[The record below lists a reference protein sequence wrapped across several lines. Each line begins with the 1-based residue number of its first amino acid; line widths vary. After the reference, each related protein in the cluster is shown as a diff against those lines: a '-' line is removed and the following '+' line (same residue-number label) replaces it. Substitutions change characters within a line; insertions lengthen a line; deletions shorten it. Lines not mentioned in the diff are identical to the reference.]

1 MVDAAPDGGLALGST
16 VFGGL
21 AEVTEALNSGGGG
34 LPGLQRSVEVTA
46 AVTAATGAAFI
57 EYAADSGRVV
67 AAAGDLAWAI
77 GRPVDLIHP
86 AIRGLLQFGT
96 RVREFPSSL
105 IGTAGGLQLASRGLH
120 RVMASEATAN
130 GTGVGVLFV
139 GYRDAEGAADERQR
153 AALGFLSSFVGLQ
166 YGLGRGLPVYSDGP
180 AVKPASEPFAVLDPE
195 HRVRSWNPPAALL
208 TSRPAETVIGEPFP
222 FPLPAGDATIA
233 HKLPS
238 GVWIEIRTARTPG
251 SGDLSVSFRARPQP
265 SADGRDL
272 FIALTGHELR
282 TPVTVIRGYADTLV
296 DHWESL
302 SEESRREAIQIV
314 GQRARE
320 LSRLVDRLLNAV
332 GDDGPTVE
340 SSTLLP
346 FDLVESLAAA
356 VDELNAEQR
365 QALTVSLPDSLPK
378 TRGDRASLAT
388 VLAELV
394 TNAGKYSPNWVQ
406 VELTAGAD
414 ARTVWFRV
422 SDRGIGIRPEHVE
435 RAFDR
440 FWQLET
446 GDQRTGGGVGLGLYL
461 VRRIVERQHG
471 WVSLRPRRGGGTVAE
486 VRLPRADADGP
497 GEA

>member
-1 MVDAAPDGGLALGST
+1 MVDGGSAFGGP

-34 LPGLQRSVEVTA
+34 LPGVQRSVEV
-46 AVTAATGAAFI
+46 AVLVTGATGAAFI
-57 EYAADSGRVV
+57 EYAADSGRVI
-67 AAAGDLAWAI
+67 AAAGGLDWAL

-86 AIRGLLQFGT
+86 AVRGLLQFGT

-105 IGTAGGLQLASRGLH
+105 IGTPGGLQLAGRGLD

-139 GYRDAEGAADERQR
+139 AYDDAEQESGEREK
-153 AALGFLSSFVGLQ
+153 AALGFLASFIGLQ

-180 AVKPASEPFAVLDPE
+180 AVKPAGEPFALLDTD
-195 HRVRSWNPPAALL
+195 HRVRAWNPPAALL
-208 TSRPAETVIGEPFP
+208 TSLPAETVIGEPFP

-238 GVWIEIRTARTPG
+238 GSWIEIRTARVAD
-251 SGDLSVSFRARPQP
+251 SEELAVSFRARPAP
-265 SADGRDL
+265 PADGRDL

-302 SEESRREAIQIV
+302 SEESRRESIQVV

-340 SSTLLP
+340 STTFLP
-346 FDLVESLAAA
+346 FDLVESLSAA
-356 VDELNAEQR
+356 VEELNAEQR
-365 QALTVSLPDSLPK
+365 QALTVSLPESLPK
-378 TRGDRASLAT
+378 TRGDRPSLAT

-394 TNAGKYSPNWVQ
+394 TNAGKYSPKWVQ
-406 VELTAGAD
+406 IELTAGAD
-414 ARTVWFRV
+414 LRTVWFRI

-446 GDQRTGGGVGLGLYL
+446 GDQRSSGGVGLGLYL

>member
-1 MVDAAPDGGLALGST
+1 MVDGGSAFGT
-16 VFGGL
+16 PVFAGL

-34 LPGLQRSVEVTA
+34 LPGLQRSVEVAGLVTGA
-46 AVTAATGAAFI
+46 AGAAFI
-57 EYAADSGRVV
+57 EYAADNGRVI
-67 AAAGDLAWAI
+67 AAAGELAWAL

-86 AIRGLLQFGT
+86 AVRGLLQFGT

-105 IGTAGGLQLASRGLH
+105 IGTAGGLQLASRGLY
-120 RVMASEATAN
+120 RVMASEAAAN
-130 GTGVGVLFV
+130 GTGVGVLF
-139 GYRDAEGAADERQR
+139 AAYGDSEEPTGEREK
-153 AALGFLSSFVGLQ
+153 AALGFLASFIGLQ

-180 AVKPASEPFAVLDPE
+180 AVKPAGEPFALLDTE
-195 HRVRSWNPPAALL
+195 HRVRAWNPPAALL
-208 TSRPAETVIGEPFP
+208 TSVPAETAIGEQFP

-238 GVWIEIRTARTPG
+238 GRWMEIRTARVTG
-251 SGDLSVSFRARPQP
+251 SQDLAVSFRARPEP
-265 SADGRDL
+265 PPDGRDL

-302 SEESRREAIQIV
+302 SEESRREAIQVV

-332 GDDGPTVE
+332 GDDGAPAVE
-340 SSTLLP
+340 STTLLP
-346 FDLVESLAAA
+346 FDLVESLAGA
-356 VDELNAEQR
+356 VEDLNAEQR
-365 QALTVSLPDSLPK
+365 QSLTVRLPDSLPK

-394 TNAGKYSPNWVQ
+394 TNAGKYSPKWVEI
-406 VELTAGAD
+406 ELTAGAD

-446 GDQRTGGGVGLGLYL
+446 GDQRSSGGVGLGLYL

-471 WVSLRPRRGGGTVAE
+471 WVSLRPRQGGGTVAE

>member
-1 MVDAAPDGGLALGST
+1 MVDAAPL

-21 AEVTEALNSGGGG
+21 AEVAEELSSGGGG
-34 LPGLQRSVEVTA
+34 LTGLQRSVEVA
-46 AVTAATGAAFI
+46 AAATGATGAAFI
-57 EYAADSGRVV
+57 EYAQENGRVV
-67 AAAGDLAWAI
+67 AVAGDMDWSL
-77 GRPVDLIHP
+77 GRPIDLIHP
-86 AIRGLLQFGT
+86 AVRGLLQYGS

-105 IGTAGGLQLASRGLH
+105 IGTSGGQQLDNRGLH
-120 RVMASEATAN
+120 RIMASEVIAN
-130 GTGVGVLFV
+130 GTGVGVLAV
-139 GYRDAEGAADERQR
+139 SYNDAEGAANEEQR
-153 AALGFLSSFVGLQ
+153 AALAFLSAFVALQ

-180 AVKPASEPFAVLDPE
+180 AVEPASEPFALLDAE
-195 HRVRSWNPPAALL
+195 GRVRSWNPPAALL
-208 TSRPAETVIGEPFP
+208 TARPAEVAIGEPWP
-222 FPLPAGDATIA
+222 FPLPAGEETIE
-233 HKLPS
+233 HQLPR
-238 GVWIEIRTARTPG
+238 GTWIEIRAARLPV
-251 SGDLSVSFRARPQP
+251 GDLAVSFRARPEP
-265 SADGRDL
+265 PPDGRDL
-272 FIALTGHELR
+272 FLALTGHELR
-282 TPVTVIRGYADTLV
+282 TPITVIRGYADTLV

-302 SEESRREAIQIV
+302 GDTARREAINVV

-332 GDDGPTVE
+332 GDDGGAVE
-340 SSTLLP
+340 STTLLP
-346 FDLVESLAAA
+346 FDLVESLGGA

-365 QALTVSLPDSLPK
+365 RSLVVSLPDALPK
-378 TRGDRASLAT
+378 ARGDRASLAT

-406 VELTAGAD
+406 IELTAGAD
-414 ARTVWFRV
+414 PQTVWFRV

-440 FWQLET
+440 FWQLEI
-446 GDQRTGGGVGLGLYL
+446 GDQRTSGGVGLGLYL

>member
-1 MVDAAPDGGLALGST
+1 MVDAGPLI
-16 VFGGL
+16 FGGL
-21 AEVTEALNSGGGG
+21 AEVAEELNSGGGG
-34 LPGLQRSVEVTA
+34 LTGLQRSVEVA
-46 AVTAATGAAFI
+46 AVATGATGAAFI
-57 EYAADSGRVV
+57 EYAQDNGRVIAV
-67 AAAGDLAWAI
+67 AGDLDWSL
-77 GRPVDLIHP
+77 GRPIDFIHP
-86 AIRGLLQFGT
+86 AVRGLLRFGS

-105 IGTAGGLQLASRGLH
+105 IGTSGGQQLDSRGLH
-120 RVMASEATAN
+120 RVMAAEVTAN
-130 GTGVGVLFV
+130 GTGVGVLAV
-139 GYRDAEGAADERQR
+139 SYTDAEGAADEQQR
-153 AALGFLSSFVGLQ
+153 AALSFLASFVALQ
-166 YGLGRGLPVYSDGP
+166 YGLGRGLPVYSDGN
-180 AVKPASEPFAVLDPE
+180 AMRSAAEPFALLDAE

-208 TSRPAETVIGEPFP
+208 TARPAETAIGEPWP
-222 FPLPAGDATIA
+222 FPLPAGDETVEHQI
-233 HKLPS
+233 PS
-238 GVWIEIRTARTPG
+238 GTWIEIRAAPVPA
-251 SGDLSVSFRARPQP
+251 SSDLAVSFRARPVQP
-265 SADGRDL
+265 PDGRDL

-282 TPVTVIRGYADTLV
+282 TPITVIRGYVDTLV

-302 SEESRREAIQIV
+302 AEDARREAINVV

-332 GDDGPTVE
+332 GDDGPSVE
-340 SSTLLP
+340 STTLLP
-346 FDLVESLAAA
+346 FDLVESLSAA

-365 QALTVSLPDSLPK
+365 RSLSVSLPPTLPK

-414 ARTVWFRV
+414 PQTVWFRV

-435 RAFDR
+435 RAFNR

-446 GDQRTGGGVGLGLYL
+446 GDQRRGGGVGLGLYL

-486 VRLPRADADGP
+486 VRLPRADAEGP

>member
-1 MVDAAPDGGLALGST
+1 MVDAGPL
-16 VFGGL
+16 VFSGL
-21 AEVTEALNSGGGG
+21 AEVAEELNSGGGG
-34 LPGLQRSVEVTA
+34 LTGLQRSVEVA
-46 AVTAATGAAFI
+46 AAATGATGAAFV
-57 EYAADSGRVV
+57 EYAQETGRVV
-67 AAAGDLAWAI
+67 AAALELSWSL
-77 GRPVDLIHP
+77 GRPIDLIHP
-86 AIRGLLQFGT
+86 AVRGILQYGS

-105 IGTAGGLQLASRGLH
+105 IGTAGGQQLDSRGLH
-120 RVMASEATAN
+120 RVMAVEATAN
-130 GTGVGVLFV
+130 GTAVGVLLVSF
-139 GYRDAEGAADERQR
+139 RDAEGAADERQR
-153 AALGFLSSFVGLQ
+153 SALRFVASLIALQ
-166 YGLGRGLPVYSDGP
+166 YGLGRGLPVYSDAP
-180 AVKPASEPFAVLDPE
+180 AVRPASEPFAVLDAA

-208 TSRPAETVIGEPFP
+208 TSRPADTAIGEPWP
-222 FPLPAGDATIA
+222 FPLPAADEAVE
-233 HKLPS
+233 HQLPS
-238 GVWIEIRTARTPG
+238 GTWIEIRAARVPD
-251 SGDLSVSFRARPQP
+251 SEDLAVSFRARPDQP
-265 SADGRDL
+265 PEGHDL

-282 TPVTVIRGYADTLV
+282 TPITVIRGYVDTLV

-302 SEESRREAIQIV
+302 PEDARREAINVV

-332 GDDGPTVE
+332 GDDGAAID
-340 SSTLLP
+340 SATLLP
-346 FDLVESLAAA
+346 FDLVESLGAA

-365 QALTVSLPDSLPK
+365 RSLTVSLPRTLPK

-394 TNAGKYSPNWVQ
+394 TNAGKYSPNWVEI
-406 VELTAGAD
+406 ELTAGAD
-414 ARTVWFRV
+414 PQTVWFRV
-422 SDRGIGIRPEHVE
+422 SDRGVGIRPEHVE

-446 GDQRTGGGVGLGLYL
+446 GAQRTGGGVGLGLYL